1 MTFSPFLFSLF
12 YLFILLPPFLFASFF
27 KKKIYSLPGA
37 RDVFWGSVF
46 HLKRKALRLC
56 CSASMHVHTCAF
68 SDDLCD
74 TFFFFFLQ
82 KNPQTPAF
90 ASAASSSSAVN
101 ATQTDRE
108 DMSSFEEEEKGLRVI
123 NCVKMN
129 VSPAP
134 SSTAHFIS
142 CIPVW
147 RTHIHLSAPCWLHLP
162 PQKNRV
168 RPSPAPSSSLS
179 LYFMSCRH
187 LQTSLTPFVTKTTG
201 QTRA

>member
-82 KNPQTPAF
+82 KKPPNTCFCFCSLFFLCSQCN
-90 ASAASSSSAVN
+90 S
-101 ATQTDRE
+101 DRQGRHE
-108 DMSSFEEEEKGLRVI
+108 QLWGRGEG
-123 NCVKMN
+123 
-129 VSPAP
+129 
-134 SSTAHFIS
+134 
-142 CIPVW
+142 
-147 RTHIHLSAPCWLHLP
+147 P
-162 PQKNRV
+162 PGNKLCQNECL
-168 RPSPAPSSSLS
+168 SSSLLHS
-179 LYFMSCRH
+179 TLHQLHTCLEDSHPPVCTV
-187 LQTSLTPFVTKTTG
+187 LTPSPPSKKQGPSLTSTFLLT
-201 QTRA
+201 